1 MQVTLPP
8 ELETLVQR
16 QISSGIYDNAIDVL
30 LAGVQLLE
38 QEPMGFPEEDL
49 IQDPTWL
56 ESTRTKVTS
65 AIDSI
70 KTNGGTDGD
79 TAMAKLLDRY
89 QQSAQ
94 QI

>member
-8 ELETLVQR
+8 ELETLVQH
-16 QISSGIYDNAIDVL
+16 QINNGTYDNVIEIL

-38 QEPMGFPEEDL
+38 ERSVVFPEEDL

-56 ESTRTKVTS
+56 EPTQAKVTV
-65 AIDSI
+65 AIDSLQS
-70 KTNGGTDGD
+70 NGGTDGD